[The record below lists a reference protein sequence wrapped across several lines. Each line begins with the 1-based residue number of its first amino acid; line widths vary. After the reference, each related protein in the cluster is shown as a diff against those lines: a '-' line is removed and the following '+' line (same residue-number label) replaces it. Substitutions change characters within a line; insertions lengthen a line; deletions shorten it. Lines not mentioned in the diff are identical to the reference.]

1 MQGKKK
7 NDTIKP
13 KSISMIL
20 AAQDTSLSSKK
31 EASRWRENCAKM
43 GLSKFY

>member
-1 MQGKKK
+1 MFGANLKRNAGKEKK

-13 KSISMIL
+13 KSISVIL

-31 EASRWRENCAKM
+31 EASR
-43 GLSKFY
+43 